1 VEEAPAIVVIDPKS
15 GEPAA
20 RIVVKPDDKADVLN
34 KALDEAAPKI
44 KKEPPRF
51 LGSLGRGR
59 PPGLPPSPAPGSPP
73 GVVLYIALP
82 MDRRRALSGFVS
94 GLPDAVVWLVI
105 AAAVAAAVG
114 ALFLVRRN
122 RRPSFLRDFLLI
134 LGLSLPIPAAALA
147 IANFLPADSP
157 WRTRAQH
164 VLVLAVAVLGTY
176 AAGRLA
182 VTAVRWGAEHSE
194 VVRASR
200 TTFERFAQF
209 TVLVVGGLVFLD
221 ALRVPITPLLT
232 TLGVGTLAVA
242 LALQDTLANFFSGL
256 YLAADRPIREGDYV
270 RLDSGEEGYILS
282 VGWRSTRLRTIAGN
296 VAVIPNAKLA
306 RASITNFDMPA
317 RAVLSTVRV
326 PVAYGQDT
334 RRVARVLAEV
344 AAGAVGQVPGLLAT
358 PPPTVLFSP
367 GFGDLALEFSV
378 HCHVAGV
385 EARAKVEEEIRH
397 RIAERFRAEDIP
409 LLRAGRL

>member
-1 VEEAPAIVVIDPKS
+1 
-15 GEPAA
+15 
-20 RIVVKPDDKADVLN
+20 
-34 KALDEAAPKI
+34 
-44 KKEPPRF
+44 
-51 LGSLGRGR
+51 
-59 PPGLPPSPAPGSPP
+59 
-73 GVVLYIALP
+73 
-82 MDRRRALSGFVS
+82 MDRRKTLIGFVS
-94 GLPDAVVWLVI
+94 GLPDAVVWGVLL
-105 AAAVAAAVG
+105 AAAAAAVG

-122 RRPSFLRDFLLI
+122 RRPSFARDFLLI

-147 IANFLPADSP
+147 IVHFLPPDSP
-157 WRTRAQH
+157 WRMRAQH
-164 VLVLAVAVLGTY
+164 VLTFAVAALGTY
-176 AAGRLA
+176 AAARLA
-182 VTAVRWGAEHSE
+182 VTAVRWGAEYSD

-209 TVLVVGGLVFLD
+209 VVLVVGALVLLD

-282 VGWRSTRLRTIAGN
+282 VGWRSTRMRTIAGN
-296 VAVIPNAKLA
+296 VAVVPNAKLA

-317 RAVLSTVRV
+317 RAVQTTIRV

-334 RRVARVLAEV
+334 RRVARVLAETV
-344 AAGAVGQVPGLLAT
+344 AGAVGQVPGLLAT
-358 PPPTVLFSP
+358 PAPAVLFAP

-378 HCHVAGV
+378 QCHVAGV
-385 EARAKVEEEIRH
+385 EARAKVEEELRH
-397 RIAERFRAEDIP
+397 RIAERFRAEEISF
-409 LLRAGRL
+409 LRAARL